1 MIIWSFPLD
10 GTLTN
15 VPESHFESLF
25 RVLKAGAVF
34 GPLLVKICPL
44 IPTQLSSATLLA
56 FRLPGD
62 FPALASVSP
71 SVKMEGL

>member
-1 MIIWSFPLD
+1 MTILSFPLD

-15 VPESHFESLF
+15 VPKSLF